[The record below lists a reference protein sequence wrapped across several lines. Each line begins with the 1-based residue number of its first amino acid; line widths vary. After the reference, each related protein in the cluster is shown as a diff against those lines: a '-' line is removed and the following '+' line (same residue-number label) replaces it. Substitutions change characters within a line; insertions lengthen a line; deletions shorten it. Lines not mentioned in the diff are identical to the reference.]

1 MFFGLLDGI
10 VIHFH
15 LLGEILFE
23 PFVLLD
29 IVIDELDGH
38 LTVYLNGCLS
48 SLAVVEPGFRPP
60 SDTRTVWV
68 NADKTGDV
76 KALHVEVQ
84 LCKGIDQ
91 VTAGNRY
98 VFGFFFSRVLS
109 DDRNI

>member
-1 MFFGLLDGI
+1 MVYYSYIHLIKNLFFGLLDGI

-15 LLGEILFE
+15 LLWEILFE

-76 KALHVEVQ
+76 KALHVV
-84 LCKGIDQ
+84 
-91 VTAGNRY
+91 
-98 VFGFFFSRVLS
+98 S